1 MGVLCSRGDR
11 FSPVLVVWRRFPSVQ
26 LHLHLHLHLHLLHLL
41 LHLLLLLLH
50 LLLYLLLHLLQL
62 QTEVECV
69 EFRGRGQYCALRALL
84 TGCPAHGPAAQ
95 CREGG
100 RFVDGGPLVSKS
112 KGLGPGLGVDSHYPT
127 GVQGIC

>member
-1 MGVLCSRGDR
+1 M
-11 FSPVLVVWRRFPSVQ
+11 LVVWRHFPSVQ
-26 LHLHLHLHLHLLHLL
+26 LHLHLHLHLLHLL

-69 EFRGRGQYCALRALL
+69 EFRGGVQYCALRALL

-95 CREGG
+95 CRDGG
-100 RFVDGGPLVSKS
+100 RFASKS
-112 KGLGPGLGVDSHYPT
+112 KGWGLG
-127 GVQGIC
+127 